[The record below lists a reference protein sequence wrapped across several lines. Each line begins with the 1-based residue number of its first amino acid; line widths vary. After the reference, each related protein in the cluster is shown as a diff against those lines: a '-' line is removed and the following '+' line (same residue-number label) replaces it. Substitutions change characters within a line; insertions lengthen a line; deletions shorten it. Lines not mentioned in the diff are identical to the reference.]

1 MQLKSFSF
9 KTKDGF
15 EHWINRWI
23 PDTDVKI
30 KAIIQLHHGLSEHS
44 LRYDRFGSILAENG
58 YVLNAYDM
66 RGHGKTGEI
75 SEANNTGLMG
85 KLADKKGYDI
95 VVQDLN
101 EIIDDVKTEYPGV
114 PVILLGHSF
123 GSFVSQGYI
132 ENYSEKI
139 DGCIL
144 SGTAGPRKL
153 MIGVSNILVKI
164 IKFFSGN
171 NKYVPLLEFLG
182 FGSYN
187 KRLEKGSK
195 YAWLSRDTTAV
206 EMYSMDQWCGI
217 KLKASFYSDMTE
229 LLSKIHKMK
238 NIKKIRNDLPV
249 FFFYG
254 TKDPVG
260 SYGKTVEKLIKIY
273 KNKGMKNVDSIA
285 YKDARHELLNEINR
299 EDAEKDIMNWISKT
313 LTEQQK

>member
-23 PDTDVKI
+23 PDENVKI

-58 YVLNAYDM
+58 YILNAYDM

-75 SEANNTGLMG
+75 SEANKTGLMG

-95 VVQDLN
+95 VVEDLN
-101 EIIDDVKTEYPGV
+101 EVTQAVKAEYPGI

-132 ENYSEKI
+132 ENYSDQI

-153 MIGVSNILVKI
+153 MIGVSKVMVNI
-164 IKFFSGN
+164 IKLFTGK
-171 NKYVPLLEFLG
+171 NKYVPLLDFLA

-187 KRLEKGSK
+187 KGLEKGSK
-195 YAWLSRDTTAV
+195 YAWLSRDTTGV
-206 EMYSMDQWCGI
+206 EMYAMDQWCGI
-217 KLKASFYSDMTE
+217 NLKAAFYSDMTA
-229 LLSKIHKMK
+229 LLSKIHKTK
-238 NIKKIRNDLPV
+238 NIRKIRNDLPV
-249 FFFYG
+249 LFVYG

-260 SYGKTVEKLIKIY
+260 SYGKTIEKLIKIY
-273 KNKGMKNVDSIA
+273 KNKGMTKVERIA
-285 YKDARHELLNEINR
+285 YKDARHELLNEINK
-299 EDAEKDIMNWISKT
+299 EEAEKDIMNWISKT